1 MYKTEAFIK
10 PAFPGAHIHDP
21 EDGSCLAAEGE
32 LKALTP
38 YWRRLLFHGDV
49 VETRPKKEKESAVAA
64 VKE

>member
-10 PAFPGAHIHDP
+10 PVFPGARIHDP
-21 EDGSCLAAEGE
+21 EDGSYLAAEGE
-32 LKALTP
+32 IKTLTP

-49 VETRPKKEKESAVAA
+49 ETRPRKEKESAVAA